1 MGSPKMGALRPRA
14 SISALLAVTVL
25 TVVGAERPPGGVK
38 AGVVITA
45 EGGIE
50 GTQVYRYDAEGK
62 PMAGTPAKSRTSNPL
77 PRPSPGTGAPS
88 PAVPAPPAAR
98 KVDQTIRT
106 ADGRTVPFA
115 LQGEGTGKVVEGDV
129 DVNAG
134 LKRASKASGLLEQRY
149 EAGMAP
155 IGKEQVYNRNNLVT
169 LDTWHGRYDTLG
181 RKKADIEL
189 TDGLGAEVRPKD
201 TIEVKS
207 VARTNA
213 TVNGAKAEIMAWEER
228 MGVASDERY
237 TGVKSDWQ
245 GRLNPSPKTVEQLS
259 MQDINRYQFR
269 RNRSDE
275 PGLPAVK
282 PGSDAVKTT
291 GGVK

>member
-1 MGSPKMGALRPRA
+1 M
-14 SISALLAVTVL
+14 LLALAVL
-25 TVVGAERPPGGVK
+25 TAVGAERPPGGVK

-62 PMAGTPAKSRTSNPL
+62 PMAGTPAKARSTNAL
-77 PRPSPGTGAPS
+77 PRPSPAGAGAP
-88 PAVPAPPAAR
+88 APTAAAPSAPKADR
-98 KVDQTIRT
+98 TIRT
-106 ADGRTVPFA
+106 EDGRTVPFSV
-115 LQGEGTGKVVEGDV
+115 QGEGAGKGVDGAV

-149 EAGMAP
+149 EAGTAP

-181 RKKADIEL
+181 RKKADVEL
-189 TDGLGAEVRPKD
+189 TDGLGAAVRPKD

-207 VARTNA
+207 VARTSS
-213 TVNGAKAEIMAWEER
+213 TVNGAKAEIQAWEER
-228 MGVASDERY
+228 MGVVSDDRY
-237 TGVKSDWQ
+237 AGVKSDWQ

-282 PGSDAVKTT
+282 PGSDAVQTK
-291 GGVK
+291 GGAK

>member
-1 MGSPKMGALRPRA
+1 MALRPRV
-14 SISALLAVTVL
+14 SIPALLALTVL

-50 GTQVYRYDAEGK
+50 GTQVYRYDAEGN
-62 PMAGTPAKSRTSNPL
+62 PLDGTPAKARTSNSL
-77 PRPSPGTGAPS
+77 PRPASSANV
-88 PAVPAPPAAR
+88 VPAPSAPKSAAP

-115 LQGEGTGKVVEGDV
+115 LQGEGTGKGV
-129 DVNAG
+129 DGAVDMNAG
-134 LKRASKASGLLEQRY
+134 LKRASKASGLLQQRY
-149 EAGMAP
+149 EAGTAP
-155 IGKEQVYNRNNLVT
+155 IGKEQLYDRNNLVT

-181 RKKADIEL
+181 RKKADIDL
-189 TDGLGAEVRPKD
+189 ADGLGAEVRPKD

-207 VARTNA
+207 VARKDA
-213 TVNGAKAEIMAWEER
+213 TANGAKAEIQAWEQR
-228 MGVASDERY
+228 MGVVSDDRY
-237 TGVKSDWQ
+237 AGVKSDWQ

>member
-1 MGSPKMGALRPRA
+1 MAVL
-14 SISALLAVTVL
+14 SA
-25 TVVGAERPPGGVK
+25 VGAERPPGAIK

-50 GTQVYRYDAEGK
+50 GTQVYRYDADGK
-62 PMAGTPAKSRTSNPL
+62 PMAGTPAKARSTNAL
-77 PRPSPGTGAPS
+77 PRPAIGGAVAPS
-88 PAVPAPPAAR
+88 PAAPAPAAP

-115 LQGEGTGKVVEGDV
+115 LQGAGTGKELDGAV

-149 EAGMAP
+149 EAGTAP

-189 TDGLGAEVRPKD
+189 TDGLGAEIRPKD

-207 VARTNA
+207 VARTNSSA
-213 TVNGAKAEIMAWEER
+213 NGAKAEIKAWEER
-228 MGVASDERY
+228 MGVVSDDRY
-237 TGVKSDWQ
+237 AGVKSDWQ

>member
-1 MGSPKMGALRPRA
+1 M
-14 SISALLAVTVL
+14 LLALAVL
-25 TVVGAERPPGGVK
+25 TAEGAQRPAGGVK

-45 EGGIE
+45 EGGLE
-50 GTQVYRYDAEGK
+50 GTQVYKYDADGK
-62 PMAGTPAKSRTSNPL
+62 PLDGTPAKARSTNPL
-77 PRPSPGTGAPS
+77 PRPATGGAAAAPS
-88 PAVPAPPAAR
+88 PAASAAP

-106 ADGRTVPFA
+106 ADGRTVPFS
-115 LQGEGTGKVVEGDV
+115 LQGEGAGKGVDGAV

-134 LKRASKASGLLEQRY
+134 LKRASKASGLMEQRF
-149 EAGMAP
+149 EAGTAP
-155 IGKEQVYNRNNLVT
+155 IGKEQLYDRNNLVT

-181 RKKADIEL
+181 RKKADVEL

-201 TIEVKS
+201 TIAVKS

-213 TVNGAKAEIMAWEER
+213 SANGARAEIQAWEER
-228 MGVASDERY
+228 MGVVSDDRY
-237 TGVKSDWQ
+237 AGKKSEWQ
-245 GRLNPSPKTVEQLS
+245 TRLNPAPKTIEQLS

-282 PGSDAVKTT
+282 PGSDAVRNT
-291 GGVK
+291 GATK

>member
-1 MGSPKMGALRPRA
+1 
-14 SISALLAVTVL
+14 
-25 TVVGAERPPGGVK
+25 VGAERPPGGVK

-50 GTQVYRYDAEGK
+50 GTQVYRYDADGK
-62 PMAGTPAKSRTSNPL
+62 PLEGTPANARIRTPL
-77 PRPSPGTGAPS
+77 ARPAPTGPAAP
-88 PAVPAPPAAR
+88 PAPVPAPAAP
-98 KVDQTIRT
+98 KTDQTIRT
-106 ADGRTVPFA
+106 ADGRVVPFA
-115 LQGEGTGKVVEGDV
+115 LQGEGPGKGV
-129 DVNAG
+129 DGAVDFNAG

-155 IGKEQVYNRNNLVT
+155 LDKEQVYKRNNLVT
-169 LDTWHGRYDTLG
+169 LDTWLGRYDSIG
-181 RKKADIEL
+181 RKRADVEL
-189 TDGLGAEVRPKD
+189 TDTLGASVRPKD

-207 VARTNA
+207 VARTNSSL
-213 TVNGAKAEIMAWEER
+213 NGAKAEILAWEER
-228 MGVASDERY
+228 MGIVSNVSYA
-237 TGVKSDWQ
+237 GVRSDWQ

-282 PGSDAVKTT
+282 PGSDKVQNT
-291 GGVK
+291 GGTK

>member
-1 MGSPKMGALRPRA
+1 M
-14 SISALLAVTVL
+14 LLALAVL
-25 TVVGAERPPGGVK
+25 TAEGAQRPAGGVK

-45 EGGIE
+45 EGGLE
-50 GTQVYRYDAEGK
+50 GTQVYKYDAEGK
-62 PMAGTPAKSRTSNPL
+62 PLDGTPAKARSSNPL
-77 PRPSPGTGAPS
+77 PRPATGGA
-88 PAVPAPPAAR
+88 AAAPAPAASAAP

-106 ADGRTVPFA
+106 ADGRTVPFSV
-115 LQGEGTGKVVEGDV
+115 QGEGTGKGVDGAV

-134 LKRASKASGLLEQRY
+134 LKRASKASGLMEQRY
-149 EAGMAP
+149 EAGEAP
-155 IGKEQVYNRNNLVT
+155 IGKEQLYDRNNLVT

-181 RKKADIEL
+181 RKKADVEL

-207 VARTNA
+207 VARTNSTA
-213 TVNGAKAEIMAWEER
+213 NGAKAEIQAWEER
-228 MGVASDERY
+228 MGVTSDDRY
-237 TGVKSDWQ
+237 AGKKSDWQ
-245 GRLNPSPKTVEQLS
+245 TRLNPAPKTIEQLS

-282 PGSDAVKTT
+282 PGSDAVRNT
-291 GGVK
+291 GAAK

>member
-1 MGSPKMGALRPRA
+1 M
-14 SISALLAVTVL
+14 TVM
-25 TVVGAERPPGGVK
+25 TVVGAERPPGGIK

-62 PMAGTPAKSRTSNPL
+62 PMAGTPAKSRTANPL
-77 PRPSPGTGAPS
+77 PRPAPAGTVAPS
-88 PAVPAPPAAR
+88 PAAPAPAAP

-115 LQGEGTGKVVEGDV
+115 LQGEGKGKELDGAV

-134 LKRASKASGLLEQRY
+134 LKRASKASGLMEQRF
-149 EAGMAP
+149 EAGNAP

-189 TDGLGAEVRPKD
+189 TDGLGAEIRPKD

-207 VARTNA
+207 VARTNS
-213 TVNGAKAEIMAWEER
+213 TVNGAKAEIKAWEER
-228 MGVASDERY
+228 MGVVSDDRY
-237 TGVKSDWQ
+237 AGVKSDWQ

>member
-1 MGSPKMGALRPRA
+1 MALRLHV
-14 SISALLAVTVL
+14 SIPALLALAVL
-25 TVVGAERPPGGVK
+25 SAVGAERPPGGVK

-50 GTQVYRYDAEGK
+50 GTQVYRYDAQGQ
-62 PMAGTPAKSRTSNPL
+62 PLDGTPAKARSTSAL
-77 PRPSPGTGAPS
+77 PRPSATANV
-88 PAVPAPPAAR
+88 VPAPSAPKSAAP

-115 LQGEGTGKVVEGDV
+115 LQGEGTGKGVDAAV

-134 LKRASKASGLLEQRY
+134 LKRASKASGLMEQRF
-149 EAGMAP
+149 ETGNAP
-155 IGKEQVYNRNNLVT
+155 IGKEQLYDRNNLVT

-181 RKKADIEL
+181 RKKAEIEL
-189 TDGLGAEVRPKD
+189 ADGLGAEVRPKD

-207 VARTNA
+207 VARKDA
-213 TVNGAKAEIMAWEER
+213 TANGAKAEIQAWEQR
-228 MGVASDERY
+228 MGVVSDDRY
-237 TGVKSDWQ
+237 AGKQSGWQ
-245 GRLNPSPKTVEQLS
+245 GRLNPAPKTIEQLS

-282 PGSDAVKTT
+282 PGSDAVQTK
-291 GGVK
+291 GGAK

>member
-1 MGSPKMGALRPRA
+1 M
-14 SISALLAVTVL
+14 TVL
-25 TVVGAERPPGGVK
+25 TVVGAERPPGGIK

-50 GTQVYRYDAEGK
+50 GTQVYRYDADGK
-62 PMAGTPAKSRTSNPL
+62 PMAGTPARTRLS
-77 PRPSPGTGAPS
+77 G
-88 PAVPAPPAAR
+88 PAVPPGPSAAVNPRAAAPAPSAP
-98 KVDQTIRT
+98 KVDQAIRT
-106 ADGRTVPFA
+106 EDGRPVPFS
-115 LQGEGTGKVVEGDV
+115 LQGEGASKSGDGPV
-129 DVNAG
+129 DFNAG

-149 EAGMAP
+149 DAGMAP
-155 IGKEQVYNRNNLVT
+155 IGKEQVYGRNNLVT
-169 LDTWHGRYDTLG
+169 LDTWHGRYDTIG

-189 TDGLGAEVRPKD
+189 VDGLGAEVRTKD

-207 VARTNA
+207 VART
-213 TVNGAKAEIMAWEER
+213 TSSVNGVKAEIQAWEER
-228 MGVASDERY
+228 MGVVSNERY
-237 TGVKSDWQ
+237 AGVKSDWQ

-291 GGVK
+291 GVAK

>member
-1 MGSPKMGALRPRA
+1 M
-14 SISALLAVTVL
+14 LLALAVL
-25 TVVGAERPPGGVK
+25 TAEGAQRPAGGVK

-45 EGGIE
+45 EGGLE
-50 GTQVYRYDAEGK
+50 GTQVYKYDAEGK
-62 PMAGTPAKSRTSNPL
+62 PLDGTPAKARSSNPL
-77 PRPSPGTGAPS
+77 PRPATGGA
-88 PAVPAPPAAR
+88 AAAPAPAASAAP

-106 ADGRTVPFA
+106 ADGRTVPFSV
-115 LQGEGTGKVVEGDV
+115 QGEGTGKGVDGAV

-134 LKRASKASGLLEQRY
+134 LKRASKASGLMEQRY
-149 EAGMAP
+149 EAGEAP
-155 IGKEQVYNRNNLVT
+155 IGKEQLYDRNNLVT

-181 RKKADIEL
+181 RKKAEVEL

-207 VARTNA
+207 VARTNSTA
-213 TVNGAKAEIMAWEER
+213 NGAKAEIQAWEER
-228 MGVASDERY
+228 MGVTSDDRY
-237 TGVKSDWQ
+237 AGKKSDWQ
-245 GRLNPSPKTVEQLS
+245 TRLNPAPKTIEQLS

-282 PGSDAVKTT
+282 PGSDAVRNT
-291 GGVK
+291 GAAK

>member
-1 MGSPKMGALRPRA
+1 VALRLRV
-14 SISALLAVTVL
+14 SIPVLLALAVL
-25 TVVGAERPPGGVK
+25 TAEGAQRPPGGVK

-50 GTQVYRYDAEGK
+50 GTQVYRYDAQGQ
-62 PMAGTPAKSRTSNPL
+62 PLDGTPAKARSANPL
-77 PRPSPGTGAPS
+77 PRPATGGTA
-88 PAVPAPPAAR
+88 AAPAPAPAASAAP

-106 ADGRTVPFA
+106 ADGRTVPFS
-115 LQGEGTGKVVEGDV
+115 LQGEGTGKAVDGTVDV
-129 DVNAG
+129 DAG
-134 LKRASKASGLLEQRY
+134 LKRASKASGLMEQRF
-149 EAGMAP
+149 EAGNAP

-181 RKKADIEL
+181 RKKADVEL
-189 TDGLGAEVRPKD
+189 SDGLGAEVRPKD

-207 VARTNA
+207 VARKDA
-213 TVNGAKAEIMAWEER
+213 TANGAKAEIEAWEQR
-228 MGVASDERY
+228 MGVVSDDRY
-237 TGVKSDWQ
+237 AGKQSGWQ
-245 GRLNPSPKTVEQLS
+245 GRLNPAPKTIEQLS

-282 PGSDAVKTT
+282 PGSDAVQTK
-291 GGVK
+291 GGAK

>member
-1 MGSPKMGALRPRA
+1 M
-14 SISALLAVTVL
+14 TVL
-25 TVVGAERPPGGVK
+25 TVVGAERPPGGIK

-62 PMAGTPAKSRTSNPL
+62 PMAGTPAKSRSANPL
-77 PRPSPGTGAPS
+77 PRSSSAGTVAPS
-88 PAVPAPPAAR
+88 PTAPAPA
-98 KVDQTIRT
+98 IRT

-115 LQGEGTGKVVEGDV
+115 LQGAGTGKELDGAV

-149 EAGMAP
+149 EAGTAP

-189 TDGLGAEVRPKD
+189 TDGLGAEIRPKD

-207 VARTNA
+207 VARTNSSA
-213 TVNGAKAEIMAWEER
+213 NGAKAEIKAWEER
-228 MGVASDERY
+228 MGVVSDDRY
-237 TGVKSDWQ
+237 AGVKSDWQ

>member
-1 MGSPKMGALRPRA
+1 MALRPRV
-14 SISALLAVTVL
+14 SIPALLALTVL
-25 TVVGAERPPGGVK
+25 TVVGAERPPGGIK

-62 PMAGTPAKSRTSNPL
+62 PMAGTPAKSRTANPL
-77 PRPSPGTGAPS
+77 PRPSSAGTVAPS
-88 PAVPAPPAAR
+88 PAAPAPATP

-115 LQGEGTGKVVEGDV
+115 LQGAGTGKELDGAV

-149 EAGMAP
+149 EAGTAP

-189 TDGLGAEVRPKD
+189 TDGLGAEIRPKD

-207 VARTNA
+207 VARTNSSA
-213 TVNGAKAEIMAWEER
+213 NGAKAEIKAWEER
-228 MGVASDERY
+228 MGVVSDDRY
-237 TGVKSDWQ
+237 AGVKSDWQ

>member
-1 MGSPKMGALRPRA
+1 M
-14 SISALLAVTVL
+14 LLALAVL
-25 TVVGAERPPGGVK
+25 TAVGAERPPGGVK

-62 PMAGTPAKSRTSNPL
+62 PMAGTPAKARSTNAL
-77 PRPSPGTGAPS
+77 PRPSPAGAG
-88 PAVPAPPAAR
+88 VPAPTAAAPSAP
-98 KVDQTIRT
+98 KVDRTIRT
-106 ADGRTVPFA
+106 EDGRTVPFSV
-115 LQGEGTGKVVEGDV
+115 QGEGAGKGVDGAV

-149 EAGMAP
+149 EAGTAP

-181 RKKADIEL
+181 RKKADVEL

-207 VARTNA
+207 VARTNSTA
-213 TVNGAKAEIMAWEER
+213 NGAKAEIKAWEER
-228 MGVASDERY
+228 MGVVSDDRY
-237 TGVKSDWQ
+237 AGVKSDWQ

-282 PGSDAVKTT
+282 PGSDTVKTT
-291 GGVK
+291 GGTK

>member
-1 MGSPKMGALRPRA
+1 M
-14 SISALLAVTVL
+14 TVL
-25 TVVGAERPPGGVK
+25 TVVGAERPPGGIK

-62 PMAGTPAKSRTSNPL
+62 PMAGTPAKSRTANPL
-77 PRPSPGTGAPS
+77 PRPSSAGTVAPS
-88 PAVPAPPAAR
+88 PAAPAPAAP

-115 LQGEGTGKVVEGDV
+115 LQGAGTGKELDGAV

-149 EAGMAP
+149 EAGTAP

-189 TDGLGAEVRPKD
+189 TDGLGAEIRPKD

-207 VARTNA
+207 VARTNSSA
-213 TVNGAKAEIMAWEER
+213 NGAKAEIKAWEER
-228 MGVASDERY
+228 MGVVSDDRY
-237 TGVKSDWQ
+237 AGVKSDWQ

>member
-1 MGSPKMGALRPRA
+1 MRPCV
-14 SISALLAVTVL
+14 SIPVLLALAVL
-25 TVVGAERPPGGVK
+25 TAVGAERPPGGMK

-62 PMAGTPAKSRTSNPL
+62 PLDGTPAKARSTNPL
-77 PRPSPGTGAPS
+77 PRPASAANVTPS
-88 PAVPAPPAAR
+88 PSAPASPAP

-106 ADGRTVPFA
+106 ADGRTVPFS
-115 LQGEGTGKVVEGDV
+115 LQGQGTGKSVDGTVDV
-129 DVNAG
+129 DAG

-149 EAGMAP
+149 EAGTAP

-181 RKKADIEL
+181 RKKAEIEL
-189 TDGLGAEVRPKD
+189 ADGLGAEVRPKD
-201 TIEVKS
+201 MIEVKS

-213 TVNGAKAEIMAWEER
+213 TANGAKAEIQAWEER
-228 MGVASDERY
+228 MGVVSDERY
-237 TGVKSDWQ
+237 TGVKSGWQ
-245 GRLNPSPKTVEQLS
+245 SRLNPSPKSVEQLS

-282 PGSDAVKTT
+282 PGSDAVQTK
-291 GGVK
+291 GGAK

>member
-1 MGSPKMGALRPRA
+1 V
-14 SISALLAVTVL
+14 LLALAVL
-25 TVVGAERPPGGVK
+25 TAEGAQRPAGGVK

-45 EGGIE
+45 EGGLE
-50 GTQVYRYDAEGK
+50 GTQVYKYDAEGK
-62 PMAGTPAKSRTSNPL
+62 PLDGTPAKARSSNPL
-77 PRPSPGTGAPS
+77 PRPATGGA
-88 PAVPAPPAAR
+88 AAAPAPAASAAP

-106 ADGRTVPFA
+106 ADGRTVPFSV
-115 LQGEGTGKVVEGDV
+115 QGEGTGKGVDGAV

-134 LKRASKASGLLEQRY
+134 LKRASKASGLMEQRY
-149 EAGMAP
+149 EAGEAP
-155 IGKEQVYNRNNLVT
+155 IGKEQLYDRNNLVT

-181 RKKADIEL
+181 RKKADVEL

-207 VARTNA
+207 VARTNSTA
-213 TVNGAKAEIMAWEER
+213 NGAKAEIQAWEER
-228 MGVASDERY
+228 MGVTSDDRY
-237 TGVKSDWQ
+237 AGKKSDWQ
-245 GRLNPSPKTVEQLS
+245 TRLNPAPKTIEQLS

-282 PGSDAVKTT
+282 PGSDAVRNT
-291 GGVK
+291 GAAK